1 MDDESLR
8 MLVELFMD
16 LSVMMPITAL
26 PNWKFKVYLYG
37 AKFEILTDNNP
48 LCCLQ
53 STSKLGAVEQRWAA
67 QLAMYNFEIKYRT
80 GKTNQ
85 AADALSRLPR
95 QGTEIPAKVFYDHI
109 RRSYADFKW
118 TQQHDCGL

>member
-26 PNWKFKVYLYG
+26 PNWKFKDYLYG

-48 LCCLQ
+48 LCYLQ
-53 STSKLGAVEQRWAA
+53 STSKLGAVEQR
-67 QLAMYNFEIKYRT
+67 
-80 GKTNQ
+80 
-85 AADALSRLPR
+85 
-95 QGTEIPAKVFYDHI
+95 
-109 RRSYADFKW
+109 
-118 TQQHDCGL
+118 